1 MVFSCGDIELNPGPE
16 KRSSCYNSSVCNWY
30 LNSINATN
38 FVKIDLLPAYNTSHQ
53 YDMTCLPESFLDASL
68 SSDNDNLNKNDS
80 KLV

>member
-16 KRSSCYNSSVCNWY
+16 KRSSCYNFSVCNWY

-38 FVKIDLLPAYNTSHQ
+38 FVKIDLLQAYNTSHQ

-68 SSDNDNLNKNDS
+68 SSDNDNLNKNGC